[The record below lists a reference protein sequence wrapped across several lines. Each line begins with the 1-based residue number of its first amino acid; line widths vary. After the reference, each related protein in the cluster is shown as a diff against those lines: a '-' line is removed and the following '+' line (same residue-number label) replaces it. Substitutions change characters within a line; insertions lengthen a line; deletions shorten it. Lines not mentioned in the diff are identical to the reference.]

1 MPAVNPIAVVYI
13 PVMTPTFL
21 GNLSLIIPGIR
32 TFKIAIPAPTINVPR
47 NNKETQVAERISKP
61 NVKKIIPNV
70 TASSFVNFA
79 LIAGTIVERNENATS
94 GNVVSKPTD
103 QLETPKS
110 SRIIPSN
117 GPTEDITGR
126 KLNEA
131 NKIPAIK
138 KY

>member
-1 MPAVNPIAVVYI
+1 
-13 PVMTPTFL
+13 
-21 GNLSLIIPGIR
+21 
-32 TFKIAIPAPTINVPR
+32 PTINVPR
-47 NNKETQVAERISKP
+47 NNKETQGAERISKP

-79 LIAGTIVERNENATS
+79 LIAGTIGERNANATS
-94 GNVVSKPTD
+94 GNVVSKPTVP
-103 QLETPKS
+103 LERPKS

-117 GPTEDITGR
+117 GPTEDIPGR

-138 KY
+138 KYRYILDTSGFSKLRYSSIQSLLSCHN